1 MSVEPGAA
9 SGQPRRRSGLRPRTY
24 PDPLYGEVRLSGWI
38 SPLLDTPPFRRLS
51 GISLSDVP
59 GEMLFRHPFPSRLDH
74 SRGVYALARAA
85 RPRDRALHVAALAH
99 DLGHGPFSHL
109 TEPLMVETLGID
121 HEHRSARLLDQVRAS
136 LTPAAMRQIAWLDWD
151 EVAALMLGETTDG
164 RGALLNGQM
173 DYDNLDNV
181 ARFLLAGGLGRP
193 GYEGRQVARALRLAA
208 PHSSPNA
215 NGTTLSDSPHVVLL
229 ADGAEGAQAWL
240 SDRTSVYSLL
250 RQGHRNLSMHAM
262 LRKAV
267 DLAAQADGL
276 PVGFFDMTD
285 SAALT
290 YLGRRERSGQ
300 GLLVEQVM
308 RDSLFACVWE
318 AEVPRDG
325 SAIMHR
331 VGSRRDRNALE
342 ETLAAEAGLA
352 PYEVVVDAVTMST
365 HQRALPQL
373 LAANGNETGAQAL
386 PMEEAPTIFHLFV
399 APGAGRD
406 YQRRLRMAAERRLGA
421 LGALPLP
428 LPTAALHE

>member
-9 SGQPRRRSGLRPRTY
+9 SGQQPRRRSGLRPRTY
-24 PDPLYGEVRLSGWI
+24 PDPLYGEVHLSGWI

-51 GISLSDVP
+51 GVSLSDVP
-59 GEMLFRHPFPSRLDH
+59 GEMLFRYPFPSRLDH

-109 TEPLMVETLGID
+109 TEPLMIEKLGIN
-121 HEHRSARLLDQVRAS
+121 HEQRSALLLEEVRAS
-136 LTPAAMRQIAWLDWD
+136 LTPAATRQIAWLDWD
-151 EVAALMLGETTDG
+151 EVAALMLGETSDG

-181 ARFLLAGGLGRP
+181 ARFLLAGELGLP
-193 GYEGRQVARALRLAA
+193 GYDGRLVARALRLAA
-208 PHSSPNA
+208 PTSSPNA
-215 NGTTLSDSPHVVLL
+215 NGVTLSESPHVELL
-229 ADGAEGAQAWL
+229 PDGAEGAQAWL
-240 SDRTSVYSLL
+240 SDRTIVYNFL

-267 DLAAQADGL
+267 DLAAQADAL
-276 PVGFFDMTD
+276 PAGFFDMTN

-290 YLGRRERSGQ
+290 YLSRRERSGQ
-300 GLLVEQVM
+300 ALLVEQVK
-308 RDSLFACVWE
+308 RDSLYACVWE
-318 AEVPRDG
+318 AEIPLDG
-325 SAIMHR
+325 SAIPQL

-352 PYEVVVDAVTMST
+352 PHEVVVEAVPTSS
-365 HQRALPQL
+365 QRELPR
-373 LAANGNETGAQAL
+373 LATAHGGETAARAPQ
-386 PMEEAPTIFHLFV
+386 EDEAPTIVHLLV
-399 APGAGRD
+399 VPTAGRD
-406 YQRRLRMAAERRLGA
+406 YQRRLRMAAERYLGA

-428 LPTAALHE
+428 LPTALHE